1 MMKGSDCTYPLKG
14 SIVRPL
20 ILSRSSVI
28 RGTLCLPGGDELGVL
43 NLCVGSNCKYKYNIN
58 MFLFSSLGVFSTKI
72 LA

>member
-1 MMKGSDCTYPLKG
+1 MMKGKDCTYPLKG

-43 NLCVGSNCKYKYNIN
+43 NLCVGSNCKYKYIIYSRVLNIVS
-58 MFLFSSLGVFSTKI
+58 MECEYGM
-72 LA
+72 